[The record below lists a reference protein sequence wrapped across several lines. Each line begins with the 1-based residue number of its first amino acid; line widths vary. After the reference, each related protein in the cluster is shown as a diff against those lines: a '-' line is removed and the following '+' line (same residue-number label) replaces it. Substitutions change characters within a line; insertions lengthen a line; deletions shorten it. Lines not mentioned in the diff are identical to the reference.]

1 MQGNSYIN
9 LLVVAAYFNHTI
21 RLFPHPSSSFKRS
34 GNEDEHLSLQ
44 LVGAEIR
51 TSQLFIVSP
60 FNPAFPMNNLPLEMI

>member
-1 MQGNSYIN
+1 MTRTAAS
-9 LLVVAAYFNHTI
+9 LSVVY
-21 RLFPHPSSSFKRS
+21 SFKRS

-44 LVGAEIR
+44 LVGAEVG